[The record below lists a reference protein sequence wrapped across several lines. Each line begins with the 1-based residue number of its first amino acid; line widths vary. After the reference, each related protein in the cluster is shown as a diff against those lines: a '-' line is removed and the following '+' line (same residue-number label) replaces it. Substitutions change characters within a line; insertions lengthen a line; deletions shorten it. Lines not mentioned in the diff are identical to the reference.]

1 MAKNKAVKK
10 ITTPVGTL
18 VGFISVL
25 EPSTKFNP
33 EGVYRA
39 ELLLPAAQGEDIAN
53 TILEVRTEQYKQY
66 GAGSAVQPLTRCV
79 PYTTINPATGEVV
92 PDPEGRYILKTT
104 AKAFVENGVAQ
115 NKIGVFD
122 AACKPLK
129 GIKIGEGTKAK
140 LSISLEGYTVTIK
153 HENDLTST
161 YSSLSS
167 VIVNVGDKLTS
178 NVKIGV
184 SGTSVKDI
192 DAGIH
197 VHLTLMQNDEYINPK
212 TAIGKE
218 ISEVSSI
225 VK

>member
-39 ELLLPAAQGEDIAN
+39 ELLLPAAQGEEIAN
-53 TILEVRTEQYKQY
+53 TILEVRTEQYKKY

-129 GIKIGEGTKAK
+129 GIKIGEGTNAK
-140 LSISLEGYTVTIK
+140 LSISLEGYTVAKKT
-153 HENDLTST
+153 
-161 YSSLSS
+161 
-167 VIVNVGDKLTS
+167 
-178 NVKIGV
+178 GV
-184 SGTSVKDI
+184 SVKLV
-192 DAGIH
+192 G
-197 VHLTLMQNDEYINPK
+197 MQILDLVEYGSGSASACGFTNEDGYTADEIPFEK
-212 TAIGKE
+212 DTPSPVTVE
-218 ISEVSSI
+218 DETEEDF
-225 VK
+225 

>member
-1 MAKNKAVKK
+1 MAKNKAVKR
-10 ITTPVGTL
+10 ITTPAGTL

-39 ELLLPAAQGEDIAN
+39 ELLLSAAQGEEIAN
-53 TILEVRTEQYKQY
+53 TILEVRTEQYKKY

-104 AKAFVENGVAQ
+104 AKAFVENGIAQ

-140 LSISLEGYTVTIK
+140 LSISLEGYTVAKKT
-153 HENDLTST
+153 
-161 YSSLSS
+161 
-167 VIVNVGDKLTS
+167 
-178 NVKIGV
+178 GV
-184 SGTSVKDI
+184 SVKLVGMQILDLVEYGSGSASACGFTNEEGYTADDTPFEPDTSPVVAED
-192 DAGIH
+192 D
-197 VHLTLMQNDEYINPK
+197 VEEDF
-212 TAIGKE
+212 
-218 ISEVSSI
+218 
-225 VK
+225 

>member
-10 ITTPVGTL
+10 VTTPAGTL

-25 EPSTKFNP
+25 EPSTRFNP

-39 ELLLPAAQGEDIAN
+39 EMLLPAAQGEELAN
-53 TILEVRTEQYKQY
+53 TILEVRTEQYKKY

-104 AKAFVENGVAQ
+104 AKAFIENGIAQ

-129 GIKIGEGTKAK
+129 GVKIGEGTKAK
-140 LSISLEGYTVTIK
+140 LSISLEGYTVAKKT
-153 HENDLTST
+153 
-161 YSSLSS
+161 
-167 VIVNVGDKLTS
+167 
-178 NVKIGV
+178 GV
-184 SGTSVKDI
+184 SVKLV
-192 DAGIH
+192 GIQILDL
-197 VHLTLMQNDEYINPK
+197 VEYGSGSASACGFTNEEGY
-212 TAIGKE
+212 TADDTE
-218 ISEVSSI
+218 PFVEAETAPVEDQ
-225 VK
+225 VEEDF